1 VLTPGKRA
9 LIGLIAAVL
18 AVFAMGAEGSAK
30 SEAERC
36 GFWEGGPSAFY
47 THCTSDGSHIQI
59 RVERENGLSG
69 YNDCAYPGR
78 NYLGFASQIKF
89 AWYTGRSC
97 PPALGS
103 SPATP
108 SSE

>member
-1 VLTPGKRA
+1 MRSSRTKTGAVPGWRA
-9 LIGLIAAVL
+9 LAGTIAALCVVL
-18 AVFAMGAEGSAK
+18 AGGAEASATPR
-30 SEAERC
+30 AEQC

-69 YNDCAYPGR
+69 YYSCAYPGP
-78 NYLGFASQIKF
+78 NYLGYASQIKF

-97 PPALGS
+97 P
-103 SPATP
+103 
-108 SSE
+108 

>member
-1 VLTPGKRA
+1 MLTPGKRS
-9 LIGLIAAVL
+9 LIASTAAVFAVL
-18 AVFAMGAEGSAK
+18 AIGVTGPAEAR
-30 SEAERC
+30 AEQC

-69 YNDCAYPGR
+69 YYDCAYPNR
-78 NYLGFASQIKF
+78 NYLGFASQIKY

-97 PPALGS
+97 P
-103 SPATP
+103 
-108 SSE
+108 